1 MIVLPVDGQTWTS
14 PLISTN
20 HKLLL
25 CRRFKFLKP
34 TVCSIYPVS
43 GRRYRLCCY
52 ETMSDQER
60 GSATARGLKDL
71 LRKVDGTILPVIE
84 EHVQSTEFN
93 ADKDGL
99 DFLAVKNSLLLS
111 YLIDL
116 TFHYSQ
122 TLQGKAGSIKRLT
135 EMKIALEKSRPLEK
149 KMRYQLDKLLSNGN
163 SSAFATAGEQQDP
176 LSFRPNPDALKDE
189 EQDRGLSSDDDDSDD
204 SDDNSNDEN
213 DDDDLAAATKILK
226 LAGDRKARKGDDGA
240 DGVYRAPRIAAVP
253 YPSDGVDPGEKQK
266 RLHKR
271 LRTTELARTLR
282 DQYGDAPEQEDM
294 HGGAEYGK
302 QREAAR
308 RLTEMEHE
316 KTRFEEDN
324 MIRLTTSRKHKKE
337 RQKLMRAESS
347 NLGAIS
353 DLGNLTRSVT
363 AAFDKKPIR
372 SSGDGVDMDEGGTKK
387 KKRRA
392 GVQANSLQ
400 KALFGVSG
408 SNDGSKAK
416 KTKTKRR

>member
-1 MIVLPVDGQTWTS
+1 
-14 PLISTN
+14 
-20 HKLLL
+20 
-25 CRRFKFLKP
+25 
-34 TVCSIYPVS
+34 
-43 GRRYRLCCY
+43 
-52 ETMSDQER
+52 MSDQER
-60 GSATARGLKDL
+60 ENATAKGLNDL
-71 LRKVDGTILPVIE
+71 VRKVDGTVLPVIE
-84 EHVQSTEFN
+84 EHVQSTEFS

-116 TFHYSQ
+116 TYHFAQS
-122 TLQGKAGSIKRLT
+122 LQGKGGSINRLT
-135 EMKIALEKSRPLEK
+135 EMKVALEKSRPLEK
-149 KMRYQLDKLLSNGN
+149 KMRYQLDKLLSSGN
-163 SSAFATAGEQQDP
+163 SSAFATTGEQQDP

-189 EQDRGLSSDDDDSDD
+189 DQNKGLSSDDDDSDIAD
-204 SDDNSNDEN
+204 DSSDDEDV
-213 DDDDLAAATKILK
+213 DDDLAAATKILK
-226 LAGDRKARKGDDGA
+226 LAGDRKARKNGDG
-240 DGVYRAPRIAAVP
+240 DGVYRAPRLAAVP
-253 YPSDGVDPGEKQK
+253 YPSDGVDLTEKQK
-266 RLHKR
+266 RLHKK

-353 DLGNLTRSVT
+353 DLGNLTRSVSV
-363 AAFDKKPIR
+363 AFDKKPIR
-372 SSGDGVDMDEGGTKK
+372 SRGDGEDLDEGGMKK

-400 KALFGVSG
+400 KALFGVPG